1 MVSPDLAERKNT
13 SHAEKENTSRAE
25 KVATSKV
32 ATEIESHRENS
43 AEEEIREARESL
55 KGTGSRGF
63 RRRKGNRLRF
73 NS

>member
-1 MVSPDLAERKNT
+1 MVSPDLAER
-13 SHAEKENTSRAE
+13 ENTSRAE

-43 AEEEIREARESL
+43 AEVESRVARESL
-55 KGTGSRGF
+55 KGSGSRGF